1 MGWTDERVE
10 LLKKL
15 WADGLSASQIAAE
28 LGGVT
33 RNAVIGKVHRLGLSG
48 RAKSPS
54 SAVPRPRKPRSTTLR
69 ISRPAVRGNTALAY
83 SFDTEEEPEQQII
96 ENVVPMGQRRTI
108 LELNEHT
115 CRWPVAIPSSQ
126 NLFLRRQYPSRT
138 ALLLLSLAH
147 RLSAGLGPA
156 AASPRGADVSEA
168 SRMSQ
173 NEKAAHSRGFFYW
186 TAARR
191 DRQSCGGATGSC
203 CAADLDFIT
212 ACSRFSSARTGLMP
226 SKISRT
232 PKMTSARTNGQA

>member
-115 CRWPVAIPSSQ
+115 CRWPVGDPSSQ
-126 NLFLRRQYPSRT
+126 EFYFCGGNTQAELPYCSYHSRIAYQPASDRRRPR
-138 ALLLLSLAH
+138 
-147 RLSAGLGPA
+147 PA
-156 AASPRGADVSEA
+156 A
-168 SRMSQ
+168 
-173 NEKAAHSRGFFYW
+173 
-186 TAARR
+186 
-191 DRQSCGGATGSC
+191 
-203 CAADLDFIT
+203 
-212 ACSRFSSARTGLMP
+212 RT
-226 SKISRT
+226 
-232 PKMTSARTNGQA
+232 